1 MPRRNSKFMTEPGIA
16 KMAKAPKGKRIER
29 FDSGADGL
37 ALRITDRGAKT
48 WCISYHFPDDQGQL
62 KHHRYTIGPWPAIG
76 LAQAREEA
84 RKVKAQA
91 KAGFDPKV
99 ARAGD
104 QTTARTKAQ
113 AEARSTFRVIA
124 ENYINRECSR
134 LKRGREYE
142 AAIRRELLPTW
153 GARPIADLRRLH
165 LIELTDALLD
175 AGKPMAAY
183 RVYEIAKRI
192 LNWAMERGEIEAS
205 PFAMMKPPAPK
216 VMRDRV
222 LKPDEIKP
230 VWEAWGAMDYPYGPL
245 SKLLLMTAQ
254 RLNEVA
260 QMQWCEIDRDN
271 ALWAIAADRTK
282 SGRETE
288 VPLSSLAL
296 EILDDLPRFTD
307 GDYVFTTTGGR
318 QPVSGFNRMKTRSDK
333 LSGVSGW
340 RLHDLRRSARTG
352 LAELGVPEIIAEMVL
367 NHAPRGTL
375 TKIYNRHEYSAEKRN
390 ALERWA
396 LRLREITEPAPE
408 NVVKLKAK
416 R

>member
-1 MPRRNSKFMTEPGIA
+1 MPKRNSKHLTEPGIA
-16 KMAKAPKGKRIER
+16 KMARAPKGGRIER

-37 ALRITDRGAKT
+37 CLRITDRGTKT
-48 WCISYHFPDDQGQL
+48 WCISYHFPGENGDI
-62 KHHRYTIGPWPAIG
+62 KHHRLTIGSWPAVG

-84 RKVKAQA
+84 RMVKAEVRSGIDPRARRAGVHAAA
-91 KAGFDPKV
+91 KAE
-99 ARAGD
+99 
-104 QTTARTKAQ
+104 AQ
-113 AEARSTFRVIA
+113 AEARKTFRAIA

-142 AAIRRELLPTW
+142 AAIRRELLPVW

-175 AGKPMAAY
+175 AGKPSAAY
-183 RVYEIAKRI
+183 RIFEIAKRI
-192 LNWAMERGEIEAS
+192 LNWAVERGEIEAS
-205 PFAMMKPPAPK
+205 PFATMKSPAPK
-216 VMRDRV
+216 ILRDRV
-222 LKPDEIKP
+222 LKPDEIKL
-230 VWEAWGAMDYPYGPL
+230 VWKAWGAMNYPFGPL
-245 SKLLLMTAQ
+245 GKLLLLTAQ

-260 QMQWCEIDRDN
+260 QMQWPEIDRNN
-271 ALWAIAADRTK
+271 ALWVIAADRTK

-307 GDYVFTTTGGR
+307 GDYVFTTTSGQR
-318 QPVSGFNRMKTRSDK
+318 PVNGFSRMKTRSDN
-333 LSGVSGW
+333 LSSVTGW
-340 RLHDLRRSARTG
+340 RLHDLRRTARTG
-352 LAELGVPEIIAEMVL
+352 LAELGVPEIIAEMVM

-375 TKIYNRHEYSAEKRN
+375 TKIYNRHEYATEKRD

-396 LRLREITEPAPE
+396 NRLREIIEPPPE
-408 NVVKLKAK
+408 NVVKFQTK

>member
-1 MPRRNSKFMTEPGIA
+1 MPRRNSKFMTEPGVA
-16 KMAKAPKGKRIER
+16 KMARAPKGKRIER

-37 ALRITDRGAKT
+37 SLRITDRGTKT
-48 WCISYHFPDDQGQL
+48 WNICYHFSNAEGVL
-62 KHHRYTIGPWPAIG
+62 KHHRVTLGQWPAVG

-84 RKVKAQA
+84 RMVKAEVRSGIDPRARRAGAHAAA
-91 KAGFDPKV
+91 KAE
-99 ARAGD
+99 
-104 QTTARTKAQ
+104 AQ
-113 AEARSTFRVIA
+113 AEARKTFRAIA

-175 AGKPMAAY
+175 ASKPMAAY
-183 RVYEIAKRI
+183 RVFEIAKRI
-192 LNWAMERGEIEAS
+192 LNWAVERGEIEAS
-205 PFAMMKPPAPK
+205 PFATMKPPAPK

-230 VWEAWGAMDYPYGPL
+230 VWEAWGAMDYPFGPL
-245 SKLLLMTAQ
+245 GKLLLMTAQ

-271 ALWAIAADRTK
+271 ALWVIAADRTK

-296 EILDDLPRFTD
+296 EILGDLPRFTD

-318 QPVSGFNRMKTRSDK
+318 RPVSGFNKMKTRTDDR
-333 LSGVSGW
+333 SGVTGW
-340 RLHDLRRSARTG
+340 RLHDLRRTARTG
-352 LAELGVPEIIAEMVL
+352 LAEIGIPEIIAEMVM
-367 NHAPRGTL
+367 NHAPRNVL
-375 TKIYNRHEYSAEKRN
+375 AKIYNRHEYAAEKRD

-396 LRLREITEPAPE
+396 LRLREITEPPPE
-408 NVVKLKAK
+408 NVVKLKAT

>member
-1 MPRRNSKFMTEPGIA
+1 MPRRHSKFMTEPGIA
-16 KMAKAPKGKRIER
+16 KMAKAPKSKRVEK

-37 ALRITDRGAKT
+37 ALRITDRGTKT
-48 WCISYHFPDDQGQL
+48 WNICYHFPNAEGVL
-62 KHHRYTIGPWPAIG
+62 KHHRVTLGQWPAVG

-84 RKVKAQA
+84 RMVKAEVRSGIDPRARRAGAHVAA
-91 KAGFDPKV
+91 KAE
-99 ARAGD
+99 
-104 QTTARTKAQ
+104 AQ
-113 AEARSTFRVIA
+113 AEARKTFRAIA

-142 AAIRRELLPTW
+142 AAIRRELLPKW
-153 GARPIADLRRLH
+153 GVRPIADLRRLH

-192 LNWAMERGEIEAS
+192 LNWAVERGEIEAS
-205 PFAMMKPPAPK
+205 PFATMKPPAPK

-230 VWEAWGAMDYPYGPL
+230 VWKAWGTMDYPYGPL
-245 SKLLLMTAQ
+245 GKLLLMTAQ

-260 QMQWCEIDRDN
+260 QMQWCEIDRDS
-271 ALWAIAADRTK
+271 ALWVMPADRTK

-296 EILDDLPRFTD
+296 EILDDLPRFAD

-318 QPVSGFNRMKTRSDK
+318 RPVSGFNKMKTRTDD
-333 LSGVSGW
+333 LSGVTGW
-340 RLHDLRRSARTG
+340 RLHDLRRTARTG
-352 LAELGVPEIIAEMVL
+352 LAEIGIPEIIAEMVM
-367 NHAPRGTL
+367 NHAPRNAL
-375 TKIYNRHEYSAEKRN
+375 AKIYNRHEYAAEKRD

-396 LRLREITEPAPE
+396 NRLREIIEPPPD
-408 NVVKLKAK
+408 NVVKLKADG
-416 R
+416 

>member
-16 KMAKAPKGKRIER
+16 KMAKAPKDKRIER

-37 ALRITDRGAKT
+37 ALRITDRGSKT
-48 WCISYHFPDDQGQL
+48 WCISYHFPNAEGVL
-62 KHHRYTIGPWPAIG
+62 KHHRITLGQWPAVG
-76 LAQAREEA
+76 VAQAREEA
-84 RKVKAQA
+84 RMVKAEVRSGIDPRSRRAGARAAA
-91 KAGFDPKV
+91 KAE
-99 ARAGD
+99 A
-104 QTTARTKAQ
+104 QT
-113 AEARSTFRVIA
+113 EARKTFRAIA

-153 GARPIADLRRLH
+153 GARPITDLRRLH

-175 AGKPMAAY
+175 ASKPMAAH
-183 RVYEIAKRI
+183 RVHEIAKRI
-192 LNWAMERGEIEAS
+192 LNWAVERGEIEAS
-205 PFAMMKPPAPK
+205 PFATMKPPAPK

-222 LKPDEIKP
+222 LKPDEIKL
-230 VWEAWGAMDYPYGPL
+230 VWKAWGAMDYPFGPL
-245 SKLLLMTAQ
+245 GKLLLMTAQ

-271 ALWAIAADRTK
+271 ALWVIAADRTK

-296 EILDDLPRFTD
+296 EILGDLPRFTD

-318 QPVSGFNRMKTRSDK
+318 RPVSGFNKMKTRTDDM
-333 LSGVSGW
+333 SGVTGW
-340 RLHDLRRSARTG
+340 RLHDLRRTARTG
-352 LAELGVPEIIAEMVL
+352 LAEIGIPEIIAEMVL
-367 NHAPRGTL
+367 NHAPRNAL
-375 TKIYNRHEYSAEKRN
+375 ARIYNRHEYAAEKRD

-396 LRLREITEPAPE
+396 SRLREITEPPPD
-408 NVVKLKAK
+408 NVVKLKAEG
-416 R
+416 

>member
-16 KMAKAPKGKRIER
+16 KMAKAPKGTRIER

-48 WCISYHFPDDQGQL
+48 WCISYHFPDDQGRP

-76 LAQAREEA
+76 LMRAREEA

-91 KAGFDPKV
+91 KAGIDPKV
-99 ARAGD
+99 ARASD
-104 QTTARTKAQ
+104 QNVARTKVQ
-113 AEARSTFRVIA
+113 AEARSTFRAIA
-124 ENYINRECSR
+124 ENYIDRECSR

-183 RVYEIAKRI
+183 RVFEIAKRI
-192 LNWAMERGEIEAS
+192 LNWAVERGETEVS
-205 PFAMMKPPAPK
+205 PFATMKPPAPK

-222 LKPDEIKP
+222 LKPDEIKL
-230 VWEAWGAMDYPYGPL
+230 VWEAWGAMDYPFGPL
-245 SKLLLMTAQ
+245 GKFLLMTAQ

-260 QMQWCEIDRDN
+260 QMQWSEIDRDS
-271 ALWAIAADRTK
+271 ALWIIAADRTK
-282 SGRETE
+282 SGREME

-296 EILDDLPRFTD
+296 EILDDLPEFID

-318 QPVSGFNRMKTRSDK
+318 RPVSGFNKMKTRSDK
-333 LSGVSGW
+333 LSGVTGW
-340 RLHDLRRSARTG
+340 RLHDLRRTGRTG

-367 NHAPRGTL
+367 NHAPRNTL
-375 TKIYNRHEYSAEKRN
+375 TKIYNRHEYADEKRD

-396 LRLREITEPAPE
+396 GRLREITEPPPE

-416 R
+416 

>member
-16 KMAKAPKGKRIER
+16 KMAKAPKDKRIER

-48 WCISYHFPDDQGQL
+48 WCISYHFPDDQGRP
-62 KHHRYTIGPWPAIG
+62 KHHRYTIGPWPAIR
-76 LAQAREEA
+76 LTQAREEA
-84 RKVKAQA
+84 RKVKAEVR
-91 KAGFDPKV
+91 AGIDPKV
-99 ARAGD
+99 ARAGE
-104 QTTARTKAQ
+104 QTAARAKAQ
-113 AEARSTFRVIA
+113 ANARSTFQAIA

-134 LKRGREYE
+134 LKRGREYD

-153 GARPIADLRRLH
+153 GARPIADLRRPH

-192 LNWAMERGEIEAS
+192 LNWAVERGEIEAS
-205 PFAMMKPPAPK
+205 PFATMKPPAPK

-222 LKPDEIKP
+222 LKPEEIKP
-230 VWEAWGAMDYPYGPL
+230 VWEAWGAMDYPFGPL
-245 SKLLLMTAQ
+245 GKLLLMTAQ

-260 QMQWCEIDRDN
+260 RMQWSEINRN
-271 ALWAIAADRTK
+271 NSLWVIAADRTK

-296 EILDDLPRFTD
+296 EILDDLPRYAD
-307 GDYVFTTTGGR
+307 GDYLFTTTGGR
-318 QPVSGFNRMKTRSDK
+318 RPVSGFNKMKTRTDK
-333 LSGVSGW
+333 LSGVTGW
-340 RLHDLRRSARTG
+340 RLHDLRRTARTG
-352 LAELGVPEIIAEMVL
+352 LAELGVPEIITEMVM
-367 NHAPRGTL
+367 NHAPRNTL
-375 TKIYNRHEYSAEKRN
+375 AKIYNRHEYAVEKRD

-396 LRLREITEPAPE
+396 LRLREITEPPPE

-416 R
+416 G

>member
-1 MPRRNSKFMTEPGIA
+1 MPRRNSKFLTEPGIA
-16 KMAKAPKGKRIER
+16 KMARAPKGKRIER

-37 ALRITDRGAKT
+37 ALRITDRGTKT
-48 WCISYHFPDDQGQL
+48 WNICYHFPDDQGRP
-62 KHHRYTIGPWPAIG
+62 KHHRYTIGPWPAIR
-76 LAQAREEA
+76 LTQAREEA

-91 KAGFDPKV
+91 KAGIDPKV
-99 ARAGD
+99 ARAD
-104 QTTARTKAQ
+104 AQSTARAKGQ
-113 AEARSTFRVIA
+113 IEARRTFQAIA
-124 ENYINRECSR
+124 ETYIKRECSR

-153 GARPIADLRRLH
+153 GARSIADLRRPH

-175 AGKPMAAY
+175 AGKPSAAY
-183 RVYEIAKRI
+183 RIFEIAKRI
-192 LNWAMERGEIEAS
+192 LNWAVERGEIEAS
-205 PFAMMKPPAPK
+205 PFATMKSPAPK
-216 VMRDRV
+216 ILRDRV
-222 LKPDEIKP
+222 LKPDEIKL
-230 VWEAWGAMDYPYGPL
+230 VWKAWGAMNYPFGPL
-245 SKLLLMTAQ
+245 GKLLLLTAQ

-260 QMQWCEIDRDN
+260 QMQWSEIDPN
-271 ALWAIAADRTK
+271 NGLWIIAADRTK

-307 GDYVFTTTGGR
+307 GDSVFSTTNGQR
-318 QPVSGFNRMKTRSDK
+318 PVSGFSRMKTRSDE
-333 LSGVSGW
+333 LSGVTGW

-352 LAELGVPEIIAEMVL
+352 LAELGVPEIIAELVL

-375 TKIYNRHEYSAEKRN
+375 TKIYNRHEYATEKRD

-396 LRLREITEPAPE
+396 NRLREITEPPPE

>member
-16 KMAKAPKGKRIER
+16 KMAKAPKGRRLER

-48 WCISYHFPDDQGQL
+48 WCISYHFSNAEGVL
-62 KHHRYTIGPWPAIG
+62 KHHRITLGQWPAVG

-84 RKVKAQA
+84 RMVKAEVRSGIDPRTRRAGAHAAA
-91 KAGFDPKV
+91 KAE
-99 ARAGD
+99 
-104 QTTARTKAQ
+104 AQ
-113 AEARSTFRVIA
+113 AEAHKTFRAIA

-153 GARPIADLRRLH
+153 GGRPMADLRRFH

-183 RVYEIAKRI
+183 RVHEIAKRI
-192 LNWAMERGEIEAS
+192 LNWAVERGEIEAS
-205 PFAMMKPPAPK
+205 PFATMKPPAPK

-230 VWEAWGAMDYPYGPL
+230 VWKAWGTMDYPYGPL
-245 SKLLLMTAQ
+245 GKLLLMTAQ

-271 ALWAIAADRTK
+271 ALWVMPADRTK

-296 EILDDLPRFTD
+296 EILDDLPRFTE
-307 GDYVFTTTGGR
+307 GDYVFTATSGQR
-318 QPVSGFNRMKTRSDK
+318 PVSGFSRMKTRADD
-333 LSGVSGW
+333 LSGVTGW
-340 RLHDLRRSARTG
+340 RLHDLRRTARTG
-352 LAELGVPEIIAEMVL
+352 LAEIGIPEIIAEMVM
-367 NHAPRGTL
+367 NHAPRNVL
-375 TKIYNRHEYSAEKRN
+375 ARIYNRHEYATEKRD

-396 LRLREITEPAPE
+396 NRLREITEPPPE

>member
-1 MPRRNSKFMTEPGIA
+1 MPRRNSKFMTEPGVA
-16 KMAKAPKGKRIER
+16 KMAKAPKGQRIER

-37 ALRITDRGAKT
+37 SLRITDRGTKT
-48 WCISYHFPDDQGQL
+48 WNICYHFPDAQGEL
-62 KHHRYTIGPWPAIG
+62 KHHRVTLGQWPAVG

-84 RKVKAQA
+84 RMVKAEVRSGIDPGARRAGAHAAA
-91 KAGFDPKV
+91 KAE
-99 ARAGD
+99 
-104 QTTARTKAQ
+104 AQ
-113 AEARSTFRVIA
+113 AEARKTFRAIA

-134 LKRGREYE
+134 LKRGHEYE

-183 RVYEIAKRI
+183 RIYEIAKRI
-192 LNWAMERGEIEAS
+192 LNWAVERGEIEAS
-205 PFAMMKPPAPK
+205 PFANMRPPAPK

-230 VWEAWGAMDYPYGPL
+230 VWKAWGEMDYPYGPL
-245 SKLLLMTAQ
+245 GKLLLMTAQ

-271 ALWAIAADRTK
+271 ALWVMPADRTK

-296 EILDDLPRFTD
+296 EILDDLPRFTQ
-307 GDYVFTTTGGR
+307 GDYIFTATSGQR
-318 QPVSGFNRMKTRSDK
+318 PVTSFSKMKTRADN
-333 LSGVSGW
+333 LSGVTGW
-340 RLHDLRRSARTG
+340 RLHDLRRTARTG
-352 LAELGVPEIIAEMVL
+352 LAEIGIPEIIAEMVM
-367 NHAPRGTL
+367 NHAPRNVL
-375 TKIYNRHEYSAEKRN
+375 ARIYNRHEYAAEKRD

-396 LRLREITEPAPE
+396 NRLREITEPPPL
-408 NVVKLKAK
+408 NVVKLKTK

>member
-1 MPRRNSKFMTEPGIA
+1 MPRRNSKFMTEPGVA
-16 KMAKAPKGKRIER
+16 KMARAPKGKRIER

-37 ALRITDRGAKT
+37 SLRITDRGTKT
-48 WCISYHFPDDQGQL
+48 WNICYHFPDAQGRL
-62 KHHRYTIGPWPAIG
+62 KHHRFTIGPWPAIG
-76 LAQAREEA
+76 LAQARDTA
-84 RKVKAQA
+84 RMVKSQA
-91 KAGFDPKV
+91 KAGINPKAERV
-99 ARAGD
+99 A
-104 QTTARTKAQ
+104 AQ
-113 AEARSTFRVIA
+113 AAAKAEAQTEARKTFRAIA

-134 LKRGREYE
+134 LKRGQEYE

-153 GARPIADLRRLH
+153 GARHIADLRRLH

-192 LNWAMERGEIEAS
+192 LNWAVERGEIEAS
-205 PFAMMKPPAPK
+205 PFATMKPPAPK

-230 VWEAWGAMDYPYGPL
+230 VWKAWGEMDYPYGPL
-245 SKLLLMTAQ
+245 GKLLLMTAQ

-271 ALWAIAADRTK
+271 ALWVMPADRTK

-296 EILDDLPRFTD
+296 EILDDLPRFTE
-307 GDYVFTTTGGR
+307 GDYVFTATSGQR
-318 QPVSGFNRMKTRSDK
+318 PVSGFSRMKTRADD
-333 LSGVSGW
+333 LSGVTGW
-340 RLHDLRRSARTG
+340 RLHDLRRTARTG
-352 LAELGVPEIIAEMVL
+352 LAEIGIPEIIAEMVM
-367 NHAPRGTL
+367 NHAPRNVL
-375 TKIYNRHEYSAEKRN
+375 ARIYNRHEYATEKRD

-396 LRLREITEPAPE
+396 NRLREITEPPPE
-408 NVVKLKAK
+408 NVVKLKGK